1 MGFINQLITGGAPP
15 CSYKPRTIYQLVDP
29 GLPQEAAGMDLSTEA
44 GEGWGGFR
52 DLLLLGFG
60 AVLGAAPGNDGNVG
74 LGMEE
79 KCKALEGS

>member
-1 MGFINQLITGGAPP
+1 
-15 CSYKPRTIYQLVDP
+15 
-29 GLPQEAAGMDLSTEA
+29 MDLSTEA
-44 GEGWGGFR
+44 AEGWGGFR

-79 KCKALEGS
+79 KCKALVIMVILSEISLLI